1 MNSRPASRLLV
12 PVAAGVILALF
23 SPFRLTEI
31 RYYLAASMLLCA
43 GCATIV
49 LLKGRR
55 ASHLVFALL
64 MLGGITLMS
73 SVDGTVSPY
82 RRTPSAVRESL
93 LMEKIDHLWD
103 ETEAALF
110 RGILCGDTRG
120 MNKDAKHSFQRAG
133 LAHLLAVSGLHVG
146 IVSRM
151 ICRLSLSL
159 SSSRRYGYAA
169 LLMLLPVY
177 TLLVG
182 WKVSAV
188 RAAVMGILAASGMLF
203 SQRGEAI
210 NSLCIAGLFIL
221 YIDPCAISS
230 ASFQLSFMATLGILT
245 SCASPGESTTQR
257 EGTLMKI
264 IKDTLRTSVVAQ
276 IWVLPLAGFYFK
288 SIPLIAPISNV
299 LALPLICLLVPA
311 GYLCVIGSLLAPWI
325 APCAARCL
333 ALPARGLLCLAR
345 CIGECSFAAVQ
356 VPHFNLV
363 WVGVGYTLIAGMILR
378 QKTVS
383 RICSWGYLLF
393 LGTVL
398 FLL

>member
-1 MNSRPASRLLV
+1 MNSRPAPRLFI
-12 PVAAGVILALF
+12 PVAAGVTLASL
-23 SPFRLTEI
+23 SPFRLNEI

-43 GCATIV
+43 GCATMA
-49 LLKGRR
+49 LLKGRK
-55 ASHLVFALL
+55 ASNLVFILL
-64 MLGGITLMS
+64 VLGGTTLTS
-73 SVDGTVSPY
+73 SVDSTVTPY
-82 RRTPSAVRESL
+82 RRTRSAGRESL
-93 LMEKIDHLWD
+93 LIKKIGHLWD
-103 ETEAALF
+103 ETEASLF
-110 RGILCGDTRG
+110 RGILCGDSRG
-120 MNKDAKHSFQRAG
+120 MSKNAKHSFQRAG

-151 ICRLSLSL
+151 ICRLSLSF
-159 SSSRRYGYAA
+159 STSRRYGYAV

-188 RAAVMGILAASGMLF
+188 RAAVMGILAASGMLL

-245 SCASPGESTTQR
+245 SCAESGDIATR
-257 EGTLMKI
+257 RGGTLIRI
-264 IKDTLRTSVVAQ
+264 IKDTIRTSVVAQ

-311 GYLCVIGSLLAPWI
+311 GYMCVIGSILAPWI
-325 APCAARCL
+325 APCAARLL
-333 ALPARGLLCLAR
+333 ALPARGLLGLAR

-356 VPHFNLV
+356 VPLFNLV
-363 WVGVGYTLIAGMILR
+363 WAGIGYTLIAGMMLR

-383 RICSWGYLLF
+383 RICSWGYLLY